1 MVSISITFKI
11 LLLYTGSL
19 QAAWGHSMD
28 QTIFSLKYRLPI
40 SKTDGTS
47 IADNIDVYASFH
59 EPQERTE
66 KCVLL
71 FLRRKEDLESDF

>member
-28 QTIFSLKYRLPI
+28 QTIFSI